1 MNPDLLNSLT
11 NSKNKQFYLLAILFS
26 ALAIVSPVIPAAGII
41 LLATGAVVYN
51 FGKESLIYAVVFFYF
66 IFTTDFSEMLRLA
79 LNYAGLL
86 ILGLLYIWE
95 FGITFPTIKRIPT
108 ELILLVIYTLA
119 SMTVSMLGSENP
131 MKGSI
136 LIVKQIL
143 FFFIVYVIYSFLRS
157 DRVFFNWMKL
167 IIIASTV
174 LAVSLVYDTGQLLLS
189 ASSLV
194 EVGVIRTSGLY
205 GNANAIAL
213 FFVLSIPI
221 MIVMAIEKKVESG
234 KYGYYPALVGL
245 NFMALLLTNSRASLL
260 GVMVSVFYLIFH
272 YKKTLFFRTL
282 YVAFGLLFIVLL
294 IDPLREFFLMAIRYE
309 RVFDN
314 IRGYYWQ
321 IALDVIRDNPIFG
334 VGPGMF
340 EDNIYRYLPV
350 QMNTFDEFQL
360 HWARSGTTH
369 NFLLYRFS
377 EYGIFGVIN
386 AVFFIYIIFNFSGK
400 ILSNIGIKN
409 NYRYIVYGIRGLSF
423 GFMARSLFETSG
435 ILTNGWI
442 TRDLPFWLA
451 FILLT
456 YIYEQTSKPER
467 ASL

>member
-1 MNPDLLNSLT
+1 MNPDFINSLT
-11 NSKNKQFYLLAILFS
+11 NNKNKQFYLFALLFA
-26 ALAIVSPVIPAAGII
+26 ALSVVSPFIPATGLI
-41 LLATGAVVYN
+41 LLATGATIYK
-51 FGKESLIYAVVFFYF
+51 FGKESLLYVVVFLYF
-66 IFTTDFSEMLRLA
+66 IITSDFSESLRLA
-79 LNYAGLL
+79 LNYGSLL
-86 ILGLLYIWE
+86 ILGVLYLWE
-95 FGITFPTIKRIPT
+95 FGITFPAVKQIPT
-108 ELILLVIYTLA
+108 QLILLVFYTLT
-119 SMTVSMLGSENP
+119 SMTISMLGSEDP

-157 DRVFFNWMKL
+157 DKVLFNWMRL
-167 IIIASTV
+167 IIITSTV
-174 LAVSLVYDTGQLLLS
+174 LAFSLLYDTGQLLLS

-213 FFVLSIPI
+213 FFVVSIPI
-221 MIVMAIEKKVESG
+221 MIVMAIENKSEKG
-234 KYGYYPALVGL
+234 KYGYYPFLIALNFLALV
-245 NFMALLLTNSRASLL
+245 LTNSRASFL

-282 YVAFGLLFIVLL
+282 YVGMGLLLIVLL

-309 RVFDN
+309 RVFEN

-321 IALDVIRDNPIFG
+321 IAAEIISDNPIFG
-334 VGPGMF
+334 VGPGLF

-350 QMNTFDEFQL
+350 QMNSFDEFQL

-369 NFLLYRFS
+369 NFILYRFS

-386 AVFFIYIIFNFSGK
+386 AVFFIFIIFNFSGK